1 MRALQL
7 LSGGIYAI
15 LWHRLTLINNGSV
28 KLPSKIL
35 DAYSIVFA
43 KLVFL
48 VFMLIFIVLSV
59 SVAISAVGILRLDAP
74 VWVFHGSAGGH
85 SWVTPSL
92 NPHIGLS
99 TMSVGRYSGISRGDC
114 EHNLCGK
121 NCKAQA

>member
-59 SVAISAVGILRLDAP
+59 SVAISAVGILPFDRNNSD
-74 VWVFHGSAGGH
+74 
-85 SWVTPSL
+85 
-92 NPHIGLS
+92 
-99 TMSVGRYSGISRGDC
+99 
-114 EHNLCGK
+114 
-121 NCKAQA
+121 

>member
-7 LSGGIYAI
+7 LSGGIFAI

-59 SVAISAVGILRLDAP
+59 SVAISAVGILLFDRNNSD
-74 VWVFHGSAGGH
+74 
-85 SWVTPSL
+85 
-92 NPHIGLS
+92 
-99 TMSVGRYSGISRGDC
+99 
-114 EHNLCGK
+114 
-121 NCKAQA
+121 

>member
-35 DAYSIVFA
+35 DAYSIAFA

-48 VFMLIFIVLSV
+48 VFVLIFIVLSV
-59 SVAISAVGILRLDAP
+59 SVAISAVGILPFDRNNSD
-74 VWVFHGSAGGH
+74 
-85 SWVTPSL
+85 
-92 NPHIGLS
+92 
-99 TMSVGRYSGISRGDC
+99 
-114 EHNLCGK
+114 
-121 NCKAQA
+121 

>member
-7 LSGGIYAI
+7 LSGGIFAI

-59 SVAISAVGILRLDAP
+59 SVAISAVG
-74 VWVFHGSAGGH
+74 
-85 SWVTPSL
+85 
-92 NPHIGLS
+92 
-99 TMSVGRYSGISRGDC
+99 
-114 EHNLCGK
+114 NLLFDR
-121 NCKAQA
+121 NNSD

>member
-15 LWHRLTLINNGSV
+15 LWHRLTLINDGSV

-59 SVAISAVGILRLDAP
+59 SVAISAVGILL
-74 VWVFHGSAGGH
+74 
-85 SWVTPSL
+85 L
-92 NPHIGLS
+92 
-99 TMSVGRYSGISRGDC
+99 GRNNSD
-114 EHNLCGK
+114 
-121 NCKAQA
+121 

>member
-15 LWHRLTLINNGSV
+15 LWHRLTLINDGSV

-59 SVAISAVGILRLDAP
+59 SVAISAVGILPFDRNNSD
-74 VWVFHGSAGGH
+74 
-85 SWVTPSL
+85 
-92 NPHIGLS
+92 
-99 TMSVGRYSGISRGDC
+99 
-114 EHNLCGK
+114 
-121 NCKAQA
+121 

>member
-35 DAYSIVFA
+35 DAYSIGFA

-59 SVAISAVGILRLDAP
+59 SVAISAVGILPFDRNNSD
-74 VWVFHGSAGGH
+74 
-85 SWVTPSL
+85 
-92 NPHIGLS
+92 
-99 TMSVGRYSGISRGDC
+99 
-114 EHNLCGK
+114 
-121 NCKAQA
+121 

>member
-59 SVAISAVGILRLDAP
+59 SVAISAVGILLFDRNNSD
-74 VWVFHGSAGGH
+74 
-85 SWVTPSL
+85 
-92 NPHIGLS
+92 
-99 TMSVGRYSGISRGDC
+99 
-114 EHNLCGK
+114 
-121 NCKAQA
+121 

>member
-35 DAYSIVFA
+35 DAYSIAFA

-48 VFMLIFIVLSV
+48 VFVLIFIVLSV
-59 SVAISAVGILRLDAP
+59 SVAISAVGILLFNRNNSD
-74 VWVFHGSAGGH
+74 
-85 SWVTPSL
+85 
-92 NPHIGLS
+92 
-99 TMSVGRYSGISRGDC
+99 
-114 EHNLCGK
+114 
-121 NCKAQA
+121 

>member
-35 DAYSIVFA
+35 DAYSIAFA

-48 VFMLIFIVLSV
+48 VFVLIFLVLSV
-59 SVAISAVGILRLDAP
+59 SVAISAVGILLFDRNNSD
-74 VWVFHGSAGGH
+74 
-85 SWVTPSL
+85 
-92 NPHIGLS
+92 
-99 TMSVGRYSGISRGDC
+99 
-114 EHNLCGK
+114 
-121 NCKAQA
+121 

>member
-35 DAYSIVFA
+35 DAYSIAFA

-59 SVAISAVGILRLDAP
+59 SVAISAVGILPFDRNNSD
-74 VWVFHGSAGGH
+74 
-85 SWVTPSL
+85 
-92 NPHIGLS
+92 
-99 TMSVGRYSGISRGDC
+99 
-114 EHNLCGK
+114 
-121 NCKAQA
+121 

>member
-35 DAYSIVFA
+35 DAYSIAFA

-59 SVAISAVGILRLDAP
+59 SVAISAVGILLFDRNNSD
-74 VWVFHGSAGGH
+74 
-85 SWVTPSL
+85 
-92 NPHIGLS
+92 
-99 TMSVGRYSGISRGDC
+99 
-114 EHNLCGK
+114 
-121 NCKAQA
+121 

>member
-7 LSGGIYAI
+7 LSGGVFAI
-15 LWHRLTLINNGSV
+15 LWHRLTLINDGSV

-59 SVAISAVGILRLDAP
+59 SVAISTVGILLFDRNNSD
-74 VWVFHGSAGGH
+74 
-85 SWVTPSL
+85 
-92 NPHIGLS
+92 
-99 TMSVGRYSGISRGDC
+99 
-114 EHNLCGK
+114 
-121 NCKAQA
+121 

>member
-48 VFMLIFIVLSV
+48 VFMRIFIVLSV
-59 SVAISAVGILRLDAP
+59 SVAISAVGILPFDRNNSD
-74 VWVFHGSAGGH
+74 
-85 SWVTPSL
+85 
-92 NPHIGLS
+92 
-99 TMSVGRYSGISRGDC
+99 
-114 EHNLCGK
+114 
-121 NCKAQA
+121 

>member
-48 VFMLIFIVLSV
+48 VFVLIFLVLSV
-59 SVAISAVGILRLDAP
+59 SVAISAVGILLFDRNNSD
-74 VWVFHGSAGGH
+74 
-85 SWVTPSL
+85 
-92 NPHIGLS
+92 
-99 TMSVGRYSGISRGDC
+99 
-114 EHNLCGK
+114 
-121 NCKAQA
+121 

>member
-35 DAYSIVFA
+35 DAYSIAFA

-48 VFMLIFIVLSV
+48 VFVLIFIVLSV
-59 SVAISAVGILRLDAP
+59 SVAISAVRILLFDRNNSD
-74 VWVFHGSAGGH
+74 
-85 SWVTPSL
+85 
-92 NPHIGLS
+92 
-99 TMSVGRYSGISRGDC
+99 
-114 EHNLCGK
+114 
-121 NCKAQA
+121 

>member
-35 DAYSIVFA
+35 DAYSIAFA

-48 VFMLIFIVLSV
+48 VFVLIFIVLSV
-59 SVAISAVGILRLDAP
+59 SVAISAVGILLFD
-74 VWVFHGSAGGH
+74 
-85 SWVTPSL
+85 
-92 NPHIGLS
+92 
-99 TMSVGRYSGISRGDC
+99 
-114 EHNLCGK
+114 HN
-121 NCKAQA
+121 NSD